1 MKKLITLILGIT
13 LVYSCS
19 TSSDGNGNTN
29 STVIPAAPSNLTG
42 TVAPTTQINL
52 SWTDN
57 STNETGFKIERR
69 TGTGIY
75 AIVGT
80 VNSNI
85 LTFNDSGLLQNTTY
99 IYRVYSYNTVGNSPT
114 YSNELT
120 ITTSSSSLTM
130 IDIDGNIYPLVTIC
144 NQVWTKTNLNVTKYR
159 NGDVIPQITDANQW
173 AALNTGAWC
182 YYANTSSNGTSYGKL
197 YNWYAVNDTRGL
209 TPVGYHIPTDAE
221 WSTMINCLD
230 QNAIGGYNS
239 NNNAGGAMKET
250 GTTHWY
256 TPNTGAT
263 NSSGFTGLPGP
274 NRNTN
279 GTFNAIAGSVG
290 SWWSSSENG
299 TISAWCRV
307 LNFDSKSVYRGTN
320 NKKVGVSVR
329 CIRD

>member
-1 MKKLITLILGIT
+1 
-13 LVYSCS
+13 
-19 TSSDGNGNTN
+19 
-29 STVIPAAPSNLTG
+29 
-42 TVAPTTQINL
+42 L

-85 LTFNDSGLLQNTTY
+85 LTFSDSGLLQNTSY

-173 AALNTGAWC
+173 AA
-182 YYANTSSNGTSYGKL
+182 
-197 YNWYAVNDTRGL
+197 VNDTRGL

-230 QNAIGGYNS
+230 QNAIGGENS
-239 NNNAGGAMKET
+239 GNNAGGAMKET

-263 NSSGFTGLPGP
+263 NSSGFTGLPGLY
-274 NRNTN
+274 RNTN
-279 GTFNAIAGSVG
+279 GTFNSNAGSVG
-290 SWWSSSENG
+290 SWWSSSENN

-307 LNFDSKSVYRGTN
+307 LSWNSESVLRGTN
-320 NKKVGVSVR
+320 NKKVGASVR